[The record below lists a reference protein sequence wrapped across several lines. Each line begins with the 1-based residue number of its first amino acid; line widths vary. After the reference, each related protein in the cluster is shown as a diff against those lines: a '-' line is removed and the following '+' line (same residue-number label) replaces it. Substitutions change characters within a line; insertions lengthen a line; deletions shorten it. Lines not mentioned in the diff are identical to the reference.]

1 MAAFEVLVKAGCDV
15 NQAQKDGATP
25 VYIVAQNGQTAALDI
40 LVKAGCDVNQAKM
53 NGATPAY
60 IVAQNGQTA
69 ALDWRSISRLRLTA
83 QLRSVSGN

>member
-40 LVKAGCDVNQAKM
+40 LVKAG
-53 NGATPAY
+53 
-60 IVAQNGQTA
+60 
-69 ALDWRSISRLRLTA
+69 
-83 QLRSVSGN
+83 